1 MFALVVPLG
10 LVEELG
16 ELDAVNQALRRNF
29 DGTSKVFF
37 RFFDR
42 RRFDG
47 AVNLTNEVSRESTDV
62 RHGVLETRQDVIGI
76 VVVWFNLQRLDEVA
90 FDGVRELDF
99 LSRLGE
105 HAQTCVRNR
114 ERGVRLGVVRREF
127 YGLRR

>member
-1 MFALVVPLG
+1 M
-10 LVEELG
+10 
-16 ELDAVNQALRRNF
+16 NQALRRNF

-105 HAQTCVRNR
+105 HAQACVRNARAVYALASFGASSMACVANSPAR
-114 ERGVRLGVVRREF
+114 EANCLANA
-127 YGLRR
+127 LL